1 MMGCHRVLFAFLSAG
16 IDTKANAW
24 AAAHS
29 KLVICVSLRMA
40 ASAQAPSSLISLEAR
55 LRARGGAG
63 MMGEQACQGAL
74 TQEQT
79 LPRAAAHPRLVICV
93 SLRMAASAE
102 APSSPML
109 LPPMPPRLRARSG
122 VGW

>member
-40 ASAQAPSSLISLEAR
+40 ASAEAPSYPMPLPLR
-55 LRARGGAG
+55 LRARGWVGDGERVGVSMGADRK
-63 MMGEQACQGAL
+63 AN
-74 TQEQT
+74 T
-79 LPRAAAHPRLVICV
+79 
-93 SLRMAASAE
+93 
-102 APSSPML
+102 
-109 LPPMPPRLRARSG
+109 
-122 VGW
+122 